1 MTNVAPVLTIDGP
14 SGAGKGTVSRGLAKI
29 LGWHYLDSGSIY
41 RALAVELENFNVSSN
56 DDESE
61 IVAVAKSLNLEFR
74 YDPSFAVMLSG
85 KNITPSL
92 QTESCGSLAS
102 KIAAIG
108 SVRSVLLEKQRAFRQ
123 FPGLVADGRDMG
135 TVVFPDAPFKIFLTA
150 NVMIRAERRYKQ
162 LKEKGIDVI
171 LEQII
176 AEISARDRRDMERVN
191 APLVQAADSV
201 YIDSSDLTIDQVI
214 ELGLSLVRGS

>member
-1 MTNVAPVLTIDGP
+1 MIDLVPVLTIDGP

-41 RALAVELENFNVSSN
+41 RALAVELQNLNISSR
-56 DDESE
+56 DESE
-61 IVAVAKSLNLEFR
+61 VVAAAKSLNIEFR
-74 YDPSFAVMLSG
+74 YDPNFAVILSG
-85 KNITPSL
+85 RNITSSL

-108 SVRSVLLEKQRAFRQ
+108 TVRNVLLEKQRAFRQ
-123 FPGLVADGRDMG
+123 VPGLVADGRDMG

-150 NVMIRAERRYKQ
+150 NATIRAERRYKQ
-162 LKEKGIDVI
+162 LKEKGIDVT
-171 LEQII
+171 LEQIT
-176 AEISARDRRDMERVN
+176 AEIYARDQRDMERAN

-214 ELGLSLVRGS
+214 ELGLNLVRKK